1 MLSIISPAKRLDGKA
16 KLDFPYSPPPL
27 LNHTKELIGILKS
40 TNPAQLQKL
49 MKISPKLADL
59 NFQRFGE
66 FDLEHNLDNSTQSI
80 FFFKGD
86 VYRGLEVDTL
96 QKDEIL
102 FLNEHLRILSG
113 LYGVLKPLAIIQAY
127 RLEMGTNLINKRGK
141 DLYDFWGDLITEQ
154 INQAIAKSESNI
166 LINLASDEYFK
177 SIKTEK
183 IDANIIKIVFKEFR
197 DDKLKF
203 ITFNAKRARGLMVRY
218 IAKNKINTPE
228 ELKGFDYENYYFDH
242 EHSTENE
249 YWFIR

>member
-1 MLSIISPAKRLDGKA
+1 MLSIISPAKRLNGKA
-16 KLDFPYSPPPL
+16 KQDFPYSPPPL
-27 LNHTKELIGILKS
+27 LNHTMELIEILKS

-86 VYRGLEVDTL
+86 VYRGLEADTL
-96 QKDEIL
+96 QNDEII
-102 FLNEHLRILSG
+102 FLNEHMSILSG
-113 LYGVLKPLAIIQAY
+113 LYGVLRPLDIIQAY
-127 RLEMGTNLINKRGK
+127 RLEMGTKLANKRGK
-141 DLYDFWGDLITEQ
+141 DLYDFWGDLITKQ
-154 INQAIAKSESNI
+154 INQAIVKSGNKV

-183 IDANIIKIVFKEFR
+183 IDADIIKIIFKEFR
-197 DDKLKF
+197 EDKLKF

-218 IAKNKINTPE
+218 IAKNKIINPK
-228 ELKGFDYENYYFDH
+228 ELMGFDYENYYFDH